1 MDLPGALNRPSVLIV
16 VESQLERMV
25 LAGLLKPLYEV
36 ALASTTREAWA
47 CFSTHGL
54 PDLILLDEDLPE
66 SSSPEFCKQL
76 ETLRE
81 TRAIPLIILR
91 EHRDGAAQSLT
102 VAPGIDEYLFK
113 PIDPTALHDRIAQ
126 QLRLRPARPTLKN
139 SKVDLEREIDRRSK
153 EIGILQDLAVRIL
166 ASLTE
171 IRHLETENHARRTQ
185 HYVMALAN
193 HLAPDPKFADRLDRE
208 TRDLL
213 FNSVPLHDIGKIGI
227 PDAILL
233 KAGPLSPD
241 EREIMKT
248 HTTLGR
254 DAIQRAEDQ
263 LGVNLPFLGMIKE
276 LAYSHHERWD
286 GHGYP
291 EGRAGHDIPLSAR
304 LMAVADVYDALITRR
319 VYKEPMSHDQVAAF
333 IVGRRSTDFDPD
345 VIDAFVQQEAAFL
358 EISNRFSAS

>member
-1 MDLPGALNRPSVLIV
+1 MDLPGALDRPSVLIV
-16 VESQLERMV
+16 VESQLERFI
-25 LAGLLKPLYEV
+25 LAGLLNPLYEV

-47 CFSTHGL
+47 CFSTYGL
-54 PDLILLDEDLPE
+54 PDLILLDEDLPGP
-66 SSSPEFCKQL
+66 SSSEFCQQL
-76 ETLRE
+76 RTLSE
-81 TRAIPLIILR
+81 TRAIPIIILR
-91 EHRDGAAQSLT
+91 EQRNGTAQSLT

-113 PIDPTALHDRIAQ
+113 PIDPTALHDRIAHR
-126 QLRLRPARPTLKN
+126 LRLRPAKPMLKN

-153 EIGILQDLAVRIL
+153 EISILKEVAVRIL

-208 TRDLL
+208 ARQLL

-263 LGVNLPFLGMIKE
+263 LGFNVPFLGMIKE
-276 LAYSHHERWD
+276 LAYCHHERWD

-291 EGRAGHDIPLSAR
+291 EGKSR
-304 LMAVADVYDALITRR
+304 
-319 VYKEPMSHDQVAAF
+319 Q
-333 IVGRRSTDFDPD
+333 
-345 VIDAFVQQEAAFL
+345 
-358 EISNRFSAS
+358 